1 MPLMT
6 RLTRQAAQ
14 GLRLDLQPIERDGGL
29 AIDAQAIVGAVDSL
43 KGLAKRLELVAVDIR
58 NDAFDLVLARSL
70 TRIIGVLQ

>member
-1 MPLMT
+1 MT

-14 GLRLDLQPIERDGGL
+14 GLRLDLQPIESDGGL